1 MKSALVFAPRLCSLH
16 PLSTLSSIN
25 RNIYPAKPSSFV
37 SLSISLAF
45 SFSPRLTSTR
55 VSTVNLF
62 LNYKDFQLAGSEL
75 MTFFIHASQGTQ
87 LEVDRLLN
95 LNIFSPLHP
104 WIWKWQKGISTFLS
118 FSTYHPIL
126 ELIFICLPVNQR
138 SPWGRKR
145 RKLTLI
151 MKDTEPGT
159 VWEPCVDRGC
169 VLLNWVY

>member
-16 PLSTLSSIN
+16 PLTLSSIN

-45 SFSPRLTSTR
+45 SFSPLLTSTR

-95 LNIFSPLHP
+95 LNIFFPSIHESESDRRVLAH
-104 WIWKWQKGISTFLS
+104 SFL
-118 FSTYHPIL
+118 L
-126 ELIFICLPVNQR
+126 ALITQ
-138 SPWGRKR
+138 S
-145 RKLTLI
+145 
-151 MKDTEPGT
+151 
-159 VWEPCVDRGC
+159 
-169 VLLNWVY
+169 LN

>member
-95 LNIFSPLHP
+95 LNIFFPSIHESESDRRVLAH
-104 WIWKWQKGISTFLS
+104 SFL
-118 FSTYHPIL
+118 L
-126 ELIFICLPVNQR
+126 ALITQ
-138 SPWGRKR
+138 S
-145 RKLTLI
+145 
-151 MKDTEPGT
+151 
-159 VWEPCVDRGC
+159 
-169 VLLNWVY
+169 LN